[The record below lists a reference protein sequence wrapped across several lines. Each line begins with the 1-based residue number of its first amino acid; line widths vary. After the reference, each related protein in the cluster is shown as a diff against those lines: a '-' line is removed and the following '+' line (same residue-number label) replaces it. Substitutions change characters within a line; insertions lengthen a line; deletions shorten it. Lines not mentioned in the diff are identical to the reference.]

1 MVQYLFCR
9 CSGLICRRKDM
20 HTKEGFIPYNA
31 PSYSEEE
38 MIERSKL
45 FYDEMNQ
52 RRSVRFFSKKK
63 VPKEVIENIIK
74 TAGTAPSG
82 AHKEPWTFCVV
93 ENAEIR
99 KEIRRLAEEEEYTNY
114 NGRMSDSWLKDLEIL
129 ETDHVKPFIE
139 EASCLII
146 VFKQVYG
153 FDEKGEKNTHYYVN
167 ESVGIATG
175 MLISAIHNAGLVAL
189 THTPSPMNFLE
200 KALNRPP
207 NERAYLNI
215 PVGYP
220 AENAEVPVLERKSTK
235 DLIVYY

>member
-1 MVQYLFCR
+1 ME
-9 CSGLICRRKDM
+9 
-20 HTKEGFIPYNA
+20 TKKGFIPYKS
-31 PSYSEEE
+31 PEISEAE
-38 MIERSKL
+38 MVRRSAE
-45 FYDEMNQ
+45 FYAEMNA
-52 RRSVRFFSKKK
+52 RRSVRFFSEKK
-63 VPKEVIENIIK
+63 VPREVIENIIK

-93 ENAEIR
+93 ENPEIR

-114 NGRMSDSWLKDLEIL
+114 HGRMSDSWLKDLEIF
-129 ETDHVKPFIE
+129 ETDHIKPFIE

-146 VFKQVYG
+146 VFKQIYG
-153 FDEKGEKNTHYYVN
+153 LDEEGGKNNHYYVN

-207 NERAYLNI
+207 NERAFLNI

-220 AENAEVPVLERKSTK
+220 ADDAVVPVLGRKSVE
-235 DLIVYY
+235 DLIVYYE

>member
-1 MVQYLFCR
+1 ME
-9 CSGLICRRKDM
+9 
-20 HTKEGFIPYNA
+20 TKKGFIPYKGPNF
-31 PSYSEEE
+31 SEAEMVKRSAAFFEE
-38 MIERSKL
+38 M
-45 FYDEMNQ
+45 NA
-52 RRSVRFFSKKK
+52 RRSVRFFSEKK
-63 VPKEVIENIIK
+63 VPREVIENIIK

-93 ENAEIR
+93 ENPEIR

-114 NGRMSDSWLKDLEIL
+114 NGRMSDSWLKDLEVF
-129 ETDHVKPFIE
+129 ETDHIKPFIE

-146 VFKQVYG
+146 VFKQIYG
-153 FDEKGEKNTHYYVN
+153 LDEEGGKNNHYYVN

-207 NERAYLNI
+207 NERAFLNI

-220 AENAEVPVLERKSTK
+220 ADDAVVPILGRKSVE
-235 DLIVYY
+235 DLIVYYE

>member
-1 MVQYLFCR
+1 ME
-9 CSGLICRRKDM
+9 SK
-20 HTKEGFIPYNA
+20 KGFIPYKQ
-31 PSYSEEE
+31 PVYSEEE
-38 MIERSKL
+38 MIERSAS
-45 FYDEMNQ
+45 FYDEMNR
-52 RRSVRFFSKKK
+52 RRSVRFFSNKK
-63 VPKEVIENIIK
+63 VPRQVIENIIK

-93 ENAEIR
+93 EDPEIR

-114 NGRMSDSWLKDLEIL
+114 HGRMSDGWLKDLEVL
-129 ETDHVKPFIE
+129 GTDHVKPFIE

-146 VFKQVYG
+146 VFKQVHG
-153 FDEKGEKNTHYYVN
+153 FDEEGGKNRHYYVN

-207 NERAYLNI
+207 NERAFLNI

-220 AENAEVPVLERKSTK
+220 SDDAVVPVLDRKSGE

>member
-1 MVQYLFCR
+1 ME
-9 CSGLICRRKDM
+9 
-20 HTKEGFIPYNA
+20 TKKGFIPYKSPNF
-31 PSYSEEE
+31 SEEE
-38 MIERSKL
+38 MVKRSAA
-45 FYDEMNQ
+45 FYEEMNA
-52 RRSVRFFSKKK
+52 RRSVRFFSEKK
-63 VPKEVIENIIK
+63 VPREVIENIIK

-93 ENAEIR
+93 ENPEIR

-114 NGRMSDSWLKDLEIL
+114 HGRMSDSWLKDLEVF
-129 ETDHVKPFIE
+129 ETDHIKPFIE

-146 VFKQVYG
+146 VFKQIYG
-153 FDEKGEKNTHYYVN
+153 LDEAGGKNNHYYVN
-167 ESVGIATG
+167 ESVGIAAG

-207 NERAYLNI
+207 NERAFLNI

-220 AENAEVPVLERKSTK
+220 ADDAVVPVLGRKSVE
-235 DLIVYY
+235 DLIAYYE